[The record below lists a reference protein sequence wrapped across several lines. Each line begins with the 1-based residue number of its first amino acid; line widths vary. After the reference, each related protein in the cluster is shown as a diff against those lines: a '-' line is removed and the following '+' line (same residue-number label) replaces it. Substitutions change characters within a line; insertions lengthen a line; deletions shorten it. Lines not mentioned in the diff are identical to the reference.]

1 MAGVPNELNNLQQE
15 LSLNADSVDF
25 IEASQRLLLN
35 QINIHAKNSK
45 DLQPNG
51 YKRFISLEDQ
61 IPSTLISKITS
72 QGVGV
77 TPFIEVGGHPVLASA
92 RTPKIRIYKVYRDTD
107 NKAIDEVEIPLF
119 LYGAQT
125 VLNPQDRSSEAF
137 FKELSFSLK
146 DQTSF
151 GASRHVM
158 ASLSLGFNSF
168 SALNKVYTCKTK
180 DKGED
185 VPFSYLDL
193 IKRTAGR
200 AKDNASAIR
209 PKAYASYSLRLE
221 IGWNHVASEVLRDTP
236 DLEAASAAGAEFN
249 DIVLILELEDYELD
263 IQQNGMLTLNMSY
276 NSFIDREM
284 SKKLSFDVLM
294 PNTPAIGDG
303 SKSEVAKAADKA
315 KFEAKRLRDMVRT
328 TLAKK
333 RDFISAAEAKLANLP
348 RQGGDISEAIKEQN
362 DIIEKQIKEIEK
374 IKGEGGVVGYE
385 TIMVEMPAGMP
396 GNPESF
402 ATSGP
407 REMEVAIRASV
418 DEVEKALEDVI
429 SSISRVNKI
438 ARYASFM
445 NNIVKNGRV
454 YSFDVPKDELLLFSP
469 QFSSEASSKI
479 KDLKGELVKKKNA
492 TASKLMSDNSK
503 LVEGGGVFGDNLNKA
518 INDQVVEQAKKA
530 AGSEANRYESSI
542 GIGDDAV
549 NINLAV
555 ALGLNKALGK
565 AQNTSAGFSVNQ
577 KRVTFIYLGDLI
589 QQAISDDVFKE
600 MQDRKIGLILGNFI
614 YENKINLVDNQQQ
627 QSSGGDTKQIRESI
641 NFADVPVSI
650 EMFSRFFTE
659 TIINK
664 GAKALS
670 LMDFLQG
677 LVNQLI
683 VPLLNQELAGS
694 PVFSPIRARTT
705 FIRANN
711 PILVGSSRTLSDGH
725 TISFNRTYGR
735 LGIDKKED
743 LDRFKSYTDPNIL
756 KLAKASQIWNYL
768 TIYGVET
775 KEIVGL
781 KNSYEKDTEN
791 GVYNFVF
798 GDSSSSSTGG
808 RTDLIKDI
816 KFVKVK
822 AAGQREMMV
831 QRQMSGGNP
840 NSVIELWN
848 IFNIEMTMVGNN
860 LFAPGKYIRIS
871 PIISGFGRGGNEKS
885 IIQELGLGGYYMVTS
900 VSNDINSSGEWT
912 TNVTAAWQSNGG
924 DRTSKASGR
933 TLTPEEA
940 AALATSANMNSGNED
955 AQFSAQQTSS
965 IETE

>member
-1 MAGVPNELNNLQQE
+1 MAGVPNELNSLQRQ
-15 LSLNADSVDF
+15 LSLNADSVDL

-35 QINIHAKNSK
+35 QINVHAKNSK

-61 IPSTLISKITS
+61 LPSTLISKIT
-72 QGVGV
+72 GNGTGV
-77 TPFIEVGGHPVLASA
+77 TPFIESGGHPVLASA
-92 RTPKIRIYKVYRDTD
+92 RTPKIRIFKVYRDTD

-119 LYGAQT
+119 LYGTQA

-168 SALNKVYTCKTK
+168 NALNKVYTCKTK

-200 AKDNASAIR
+200 AKDNANAIR
-209 PKAYASYSLRLE
+209 PTAYASYSLRLE
-221 IGWNHVASEVLRDTP
+221 IGWNYVASEVLRDTP

-263 IQQNGMLTLNMSY
+263 IQQNGMLTLNLSY

-303 SKSEVAKAADKA
+303 SMSELEKAADKSR
-315 KFEAKRLRDMVRT
+315 FEALTKNRRATR
-328 TLAKK
+328 
-333 RDFISAAEAKLANLP
+333 
-348 RQGGDISEAIKEQN
+348 
-362 DIIEKQIKEIEK
+362 EIEK
-374 IKGEGGVVGYE
+374 TKKKIDEAEKTLRNLPPQEGDVSE
-385 TIMVEMPAGMP
+385 TIKALQKTIAEGQAKL
-396 GNPESF
+396 ESGKF
-402 ATSGP
+402 VVSETVFSTDTLTLKRYAALGEIDEEVRQEQIDRGYRKLETATLEETKK
-407 REMEVAIRASV
+407 EMEDI
-418 DEVEKALEDVI
+418 I

-445 NNIVKNGRV
+445 SNIVKNGRV
-454 YSFDVPKDELLLFSP
+454 YSFDVPKSELLLFSSD
-469 QFSSEASSKI
+469 FSETANEKIDLDGVSEGLA
-479 KDLKGELVKKKNA
+479 KKKNA
-492 TASKLMSDNSK
+492 TAAQLAPAKNELKALS
-503 LVEGGGVFGDNLNKA
+503 GDGAFVKNLNKF
-518 INDQVVEQAKKA
+518 IDDQMVEQAKKA

-549 NINLAV
+549 NVNLAV
-555 ALGLNKALGK
+555 AIGLNKALGI
-565 AQNTSAGFSVNQ
+565 AQSTTSSFSVNN

-600 MQDRKIGLILGNFI
+600 MENKKIGLILGNFI

-627 QSSGGDTKQIRESI
+627 QSSGGDTKQIKESI
-641 NFADVPVSI
+641 NFADVPISI
-650 EMFSRFFTE
+650 EMFSRYFTK
-659 TIINK
+659 TIVDK
-664 GAKALS
+664 GIKALS
-670 LMDFLQG
+670 LMDFLKG

-683 VPLLNQELAGS
+683 VPALNQELAGS

-705 FIRANN
+705 FIRTSN
-711 PILVGSSRTLSDGH
+711 PIFVEHESLQS
-725 TISFNRTYGR
+725 RTYGR
-735 LGIDKKED
+735 MRISKKED
-743 LDRFKSYTDPNIL
+743 LDRLKSYTDPNIL

-781 KNSYEKDTEN
+781 KNNYEKDTEN

-798 GDSSSSSTGG
+798 GDSSSSFTGG

-822 AAGQREMMV
+822 SAGQREMMV

-848 IFNIEMTMVGNN
+848 IFNIEMTMIGNN

-871 PIISGFGRGGNEKS
+871 PIISGFGRGGNERS

-912 TNVTAAWQSNGG
+912 TNVSAAWQSNGG